1 MSLEMKPLPLVP
13 DQSLHW
19 GAALRAARLAKKL
32 SKEQV
37 GINLKLTEAQVDAIE
52 REDMLAVHPST
63 MFVKGYVRNYA
74 QLLSV
79 DLPPDTLA
87 GVSVVQPL
95 HTVNLVNE
103 RFSSG
108 AQKHKRGLWW
118 LFGFSVSGI
127 LLWQFLSDAQ
137 LMVLIQ

>member
-1 MSLEMKPLPLVP
+1 MSPEMQPLPLVP

-19 GAALRAARLAKKL
+19 GAALRAARLAQKL
-32 SKEQV
+32 SQEQV
-37 GINLKLTEAQVDAIE
+37 AINLKLTEAQIDAIE
-52 REDMLAVHPST
+52 REDMLAVHASA

-79 DLPPDTLA
+79 NLSPDTLA
-87 GVSVVQPL
+87 SVSVVQPL

-108 AQKHKRGLWW
+108 VQRHKRGLWW
-118 LFGFSVSGI
+118 LFGLSVLGV
-127 LLWQFLSDAQ
+127 LLWQFLADAQ